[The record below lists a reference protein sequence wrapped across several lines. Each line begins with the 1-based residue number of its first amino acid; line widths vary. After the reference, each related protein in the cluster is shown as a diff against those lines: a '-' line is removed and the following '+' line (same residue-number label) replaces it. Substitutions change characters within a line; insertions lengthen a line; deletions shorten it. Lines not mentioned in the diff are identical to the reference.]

1 MKTELVDII
10 PMIPAHWGAVAHIY
24 KEGIDTGMATFE
36 KEIPSWEHWDSHHI
50 KSCRLVARMQG
61 SVIGWAGLSSVSSR
75 CVYGGVAEVS
85 VYVAHGAR
93 GKGVGELLMN
103 RLISESESIGYWTLQ
118 SGIFPENESSIKL
131 HKKTGFR
138 TIGFRERIGQL
149 DGVWKNNILMEKRS
163 KTIGL

>member
-1 MKTELVDII
+1 
-10 PMIPAHWGAVAHIY
+10 
-24 KEGIDTGMATFE
+24 
-36 KEIPSWEHWDSHHI
+36 
-50 KSCRLVARMQG
+50 
-61 SVIGWAGLSSVSSR
+61 
-75 CVYGGVAEVS
+75 
-85 VYVAHGAR
+85 
-93 GKGVGELLMN
+93 MN